1 MFNDE
6 RINIQCGKIYRN
18 GIFILLCVTVLYTMG
33 KIVTLQSQGT
43 ECFEGILG
51 FVSCFF
57 CELAVIISCITIF
70 LYALLKFGTEK
81 DERYYFL
88 RNKYYLNSAKI
99 LLIIGL
105 SAYVLPMPFLRDSE
119 YIKFTQNYI
128 SLVIVCETLAY
139 VYIYYN
145 FRKNGIN
152 INYSFIFE
160 SKKDYYRKVW
170 KNILKFSAI
179 MLIPYA
185 FAAYFELLFN
195 QSLGYMLSILLS
207 YAISVLG
214 LALEYLFVSFAE
226 KRYYDDE
233 TSHVIKNGVVASF
246 AVLVAFMILLNISQ
260 FISYAIAYNIFNIS
274 SPYVSFGSLLA
285 MSSYLKTNL
294 DCIFVT
300 IMLSIVFF
308 DILPQINSSRIWLSG
323 KLMSYALFAKV
334 IWTYTIK
341 PIYTV
346 ILQNLLNSETKYY
359 FAVNFAEIFNTFI
372 AGIYIAVLS
381 VSMYL
386 FARELIHK
394 RNISK
399 ALYAIPML
407 LVLYFIVYAVVSVM
421 QLSFFALIV
430 FNCVLTVSTV
440 ICFFFI
446 KKTDRKIDIK

>member
-33 KIVTLQSQGT
+33 KIVTFQSQGA
-43 ECFEGILG
+43 ECFGGILG
-51 FVSCFF
+51 FVSYFF

-81 DERYYFL
+81 DERYYFE
-88 RNKYYLNSAKI
+88 RSKYYLNSAKI
-99 LLIIGL
+99 LLIIEL
-105 SAYVLPMPFLRDSE
+105 SAYVLPVPFLRDSE
-119 YIKFTQNYI
+119 YIKITRNYM
-128 SLVIVCETLAY
+128 SLVVVCETLAY
-139 VYIYYN
+139 IYIYYN

-160 SKKDYYRKVW
+160 SKRDYYRKVW
-170 KNILKFSAI
+170 KNILKFAAI

-185 FAAYFELLFN
+185 VAAYFELLIN
-195 QSLGYMLSILLS
+195 QSVGYMLSILLS
-207 YAISVLG
+207 YVISVLG

-260 FISYAIAYNIFNIS
+260 FIFYAIAYNIFNIS
-274 SPYVSFGSLLA
+274 SPYVSLGSLLA

-308 DILPQINSSRIWLSG
+308 GILPQINTSRIWLSG

-334 IWTYTIK
+334 VWAYTIK

-346 ILQNLLNSETKYY
+346 ILQILLDSETKYY
-359 FAVNFAEIFNTFI
+359 FAVSFAGVFSTFI
-372 AGIYIAVLS
+372 EAVYIAVLS

-386 FARELIHK
+386 FAIELINN
-394 RNISK
+394 RNVSK
-399 ALYAIPML
+399 TLYAIPML
-407 LVLYFIVYAVVSVM
+407 LVLYFIIYAVVSVM
-421 QLSFFALIV
+421 QFSSFVLIV
-430 FNCVLTVSTV
+430 FNCVLTISTV
-440 ICFFFI
+440 ICFFFV
-446 KKTDRKIDIK
+446 KKTDKRIDIK